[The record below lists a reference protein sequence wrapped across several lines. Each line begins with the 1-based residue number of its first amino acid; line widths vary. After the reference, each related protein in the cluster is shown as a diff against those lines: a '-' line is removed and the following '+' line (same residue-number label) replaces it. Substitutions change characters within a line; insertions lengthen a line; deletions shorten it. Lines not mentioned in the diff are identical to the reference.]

1 MNWISEHLQLILA
14 VAGALAYWLSQRREA
29 EAKREAEKNPPP
41 ASLAEADADDPFR
54 AEKVREEIRR
64 KIAER
69 RGGAP
74 LPEPVRANWHAPY
87 TYRRFQSKTGLS
99 RAAWLGMPDR

>member
-14 VAGALAYWLSQRREA
+14 VAGALAYWLNQRREA
-29 EAKREAEKNPPP
+29 EAAREAEKNPPP

-69 RGGAP
+69 RGGA
-74 LPEPVRANWHAPY
+74 
-87 TYRRFQSKTGLS
+87 RFLRQC
-99 RAAWLGMPDR
+99 